1 MTEARIVLTI
11 EGKKLNNAGR
21 PAYGVVFRKTHDTVS
36 DEFDPN
42 NVNRETLTKGGA
54 VVAAVAMVAEDVI
67 KVALESPAAKAMFA
81 HAAKVACDEWDRVH
95 GFDGAP
101 ENKAQVVIK
110 EKMEAME

>member
-21 PAYGVVFRKTHDTVS
+21 PAYGVTCRKSHDTVS

-54 VVAAVAMVAEDVI
+54 MVAAVAMVAEDVI
-67 KVALESPAAKAMFA
+67 KIALESPAAKAMFA
-81 HAAKVACDEWDRVH
+81 HAVKTACDEWDRVH
-95 GFDGAP
+95 GCEGAA
-101 ENKAQVVIK
+101 ENKAQVISK
-110 EKMEAME
+110 EKMEEME